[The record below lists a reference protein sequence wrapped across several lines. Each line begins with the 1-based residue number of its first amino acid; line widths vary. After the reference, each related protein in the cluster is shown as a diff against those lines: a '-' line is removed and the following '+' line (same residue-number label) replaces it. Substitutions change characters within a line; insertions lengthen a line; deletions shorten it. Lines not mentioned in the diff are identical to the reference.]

1 VRGRTFAFDRSI
13 RRHPKAE
20 PKVSTTP
27 EIPAAPGPR
36 SSDRSAGKRSSR
48 LTSVTPL
55 KVITVGVILMLI
67 ASEIVIS
74 GSLFSQVTLSTI
86 LAPLA
91 ILIIISVGQAF
102 VIGTGG
108 IDLSVPATVTMT
120 GVIILKASEGKNSG
134 LLGALLLCAAACI
147 VIGLVNGI
155 LVEGLRL
162 NALVVTLATGQLI
175 LGFMRLYGG
184 EVLPAAEVPPQLSS
198 WTQDTIVGG
207 LSYLFLIAII
217 FALVG
222 TFLLHRFVQGRRLV
236 ASSAS
241 ERSAFLAGLA
251 ARRYRILAYVMASLS
266 YGLGGVLASGDVGTP
281 DLTLGEPYLLLS
293 IVAVVLGGAAIT
305 GGRASPVATM
315 LGAIFI
321 FLLDYDLR
329 VKGLSGGLREVVQ
342 GAVLVL
348 GLSLAYVIQ
357 NMPKVRTAV
366 GRLGGASTLPPERS
380 PAA

>member
-1 VRGRTFAFDRSI
+1 MNAN
-13 RRHPKAE
+13 PE
-20 PKVSTTP
+20 TP
-27 EIPAAPGPR
+27 PAAGPD
-36 SSDRSAGKRSSR
+36 SSDRSLGRFTSR
-48 LTSVTPL
+48 IGSVTPL

-74 GSLFSQVTLSTI
+74 GSLFSQVTLSTL

-91 ILIIISVGQAF
+91 VLIIIAVGQAF

-207 LSYLFLIAII
+207 LSYLFVLAVI

-293 IVAVVLGGAAIT
+293 IVAVVLGGAAVT
-305 GGRASPVATM
+305 GGRVSPVATM

-348 GLSLAYVIQ
+348 GLSLVYVIQ
-357 NMPKVRTAV
+357 NMPKVRAAA
-366 GRLGGASTLPPERS
+366 GRLRGGSSAPPEHS
-380 PAA
+380 TAA

>member
-1 VRGRTFAFDRSI
+1 VTRARL
-13 RRHPKAE
+13 
-20 PKVSTTP
+20 
-27 EIPAAPGPR
+27 AA
-36 SSDRSAGKRSSR
+36 
-48 LTSVTPL
+48 VTPL
-55 KVITVGVILMLI
+55 KVIAVGVLVMLVV
-67 ASEIVIS
+67 SELVIS
-74 GSLFSQVTLSTI
+74 GSLFAQSTLSTI
-86 LAPLA
+86 LAPLS
-91 ILIIISVGQAF
+91 ILIIIAIGQSL

-108 IDLSVPATVTMT
+108 IDLSVPATVTLT
-120 GVIILKASEGKNSG
+120 GVIILKASEGKDGG
-134 LLGALLLCAAACI
+134 LLEALLIVAAVCV

-184 EVLPAAEVPPQLSS
+184 ELLPASEVPPQLST
-198 WTQDTIVGG
+198 WTADTIVAGV
-207 LSYLFLIAII
+207 SYLFVIAV
-217 FALVG
+217 LVAILG
-222 TFLLHRFVQGRRLV
+222 TFFLHRFVGGRRLV

-251 ARRYRILAYVMASLS
+251 ARRYRILAYVLAALC

-281 DLTLGEPYLLLS
+281 DLTLGDPYLLLS
-293 IVAVVLGGAAIT
+293 IVAVVLGGAVIT

-329 VKGLSGGLREVVQ
+329 VEGVSGGLREAIQ

-348 GLSLAYVIQ
+348 GLSLVFLIQ
-357 NMPKVRTAV
+357 NMPKVRATV
-366 GRLGGASTLPPERS
+366 GRLRGRSLPPDS
-380 PAA
+380 SAAA